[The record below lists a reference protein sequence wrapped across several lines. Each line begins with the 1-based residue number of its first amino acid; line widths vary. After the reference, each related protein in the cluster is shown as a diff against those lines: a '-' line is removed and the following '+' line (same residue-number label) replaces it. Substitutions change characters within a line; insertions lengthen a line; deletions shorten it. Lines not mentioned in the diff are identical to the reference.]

1 MTDPTLPGEAEE
13 VERTVAF
20 IDLAGYT
27 ALTDA
32 HGDRAALEVADRLV
46 HHSVAQLCPQ
56 GSLIKTIGDAVML
69 AFETPAV
76 ALRTVGSILGR
87 LGDEPS
93 FPLPCTGMHHGSVMA
108 RGGDLFGH
116 RVNIASRLAS
126 VARPGVVLG
135 TRPLADA
142 AALAGIGV
150 RELGPLRLRNVTDR
164 VVAFELELGADQTG
178 AHVDPVCRMRVRP
191 PTGTRFEVEGEQW
204 WFCSTDCA
212 ELFAARP
219 DDFAS

>member
-1 MTDPTLPGEAEE
+1 MTDPSHLGEAED
-13 VERTVAF
+13 VERTVVF

-32 HGDRAALEVADRLV
+32 HGDRAALEVVDRLV
-46 HHSVAQLCPQ
+46 NHSVAQLCPQ
-56 GSLIKTIGDAVML
+56 GALIKSIGDAVML
-69 AFETPAV
+69 AFETPEA

-93 FPLPCTGMHHGSVMA
+93 FPLPCTGMHHGHVVA
-108 RGGDLFGH
+108 RDGDLFGR

-126 VARPGVVLG
+126 AASPGVVLG

-150 RELGPLRLRNVTDR
+150 REVGPLRLRNVTDR

-191 PTGTRFEVEGEQW
+191 PAGTRVELDGEQW
-204 WFCSTDCA
+204 WFCSSDCA
-212 ELFAARP
+212 EVFASRP
-219 DDFAS
+219 EDFAY